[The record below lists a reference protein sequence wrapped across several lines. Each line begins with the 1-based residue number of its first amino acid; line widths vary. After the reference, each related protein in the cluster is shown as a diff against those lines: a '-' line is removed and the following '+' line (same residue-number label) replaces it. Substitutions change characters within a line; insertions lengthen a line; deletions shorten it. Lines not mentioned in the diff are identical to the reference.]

1 MRSLHFETLKH
12 EGPKCEVFIRHKFGG
27 FHDRACHVLEKKHED
42 GCMQDLQQKKY
53 IDGTRKPKC
62 CKSLFVRP
70 KAFMHAT
77 KKGEAFLIYVIPMS
91 NVESLHHDIPFP
103 YKEFKDVFQKETLTL
118 CQSIVH
124 MLLLRR
130 EHIDLHL
137 DLFTT
142 CHKTNLQLF
151 VNTLMK
157 ILKMVSFNIP
167 NLQPVPLF
175 SLLKKMMVPCH
186 CVLIIMD

>member
-1 MRSLHFETLKH
+1 
-12 EGPKCEVFIRHKFGG
+12 
-27 FHDRACHVLEKKHED
+27 
-42 GCMQDLQQKKY
+42 
-53 IDGTRKPKC
+53 
-62 CKSLFVRP
+62 
-70 KAFMHAT
+70 
-77 KKGEAFLIYVIPMS
+77 
-91 NVESLHHDIPFP
+91 
-103 YKEFKDVFQKETLTL
+103 
-118 CQSIVH
+118 